1 MHNHRARVSINYY
14 ESKEFLSE
22 ELKRANERM
31 NEEGIDEYNVLV
43 DSYVPYLIIQI
54 LFRWDRSLCD
64 IKSVSAKGLSGWL
77 VVVEHS

>member
-1 MHNHRARVSINYY
+1 
-14 ESKEFLSE
+14 
-22 ELKRANERM
+22 M